1 MGLKVSENVVGSR
14 ESVNGD
20 GTGTVEV
27 QRNGRF
33 KLAQRNI
40 EFRKVQLSGHRF
52 SLTIIRRHFAI
63 YFLRSRGNA

>member
-1 MGLKVSENVVGSR
+1 
-14 ESVNGD
+14 
-20 GTGTVEV
+20 VEV

-63 YFLRSRGNA
+63 YFLPSQRKAD